1 MDIMKCKEVSPM
13 KVARFVLK
21 VVALALVTA
30 AAVCTVIA
38 FWDKIIEC
46 VGTVSNKVRSR
57 YRYAEGCCIDDEDDY
72 TDWDE

>member
-1 MDIMKCKEVSPM
+1 M

-21 VVALALVTA
+21 VVALALTTA

-38 FWDKIIEC
+38 FWDQIMDGIGA
-46 VGTVSNKVRSR
+46 VVNKLRSR
-57 YRYAEGCCIDDEDDY
+57 RQYAEGCCIPGAEDEDY

>member
-1 MDIMKCKEVSPM
+1 M

-30 AAVCTVIA
+30 AAVCAVIA
-38 FWDKIIEC
+38 FWDKIMDC
-46 VGTVSNKVRSR
+46 ALGVANKVRSR
-57 YRYAEGCCIDDEDDY
+57 GQCAEGCYIDEDDY

>member
-1 MDIMKCKEVSPM
+1 M

-21 VVALALVTA
+21 VVALALATA

-38 FWDKIIEC
+38 FWDKISEC
-46 VGTVSNKVRSR
+46 AMGVGEKISSR
-57 YRYAEGCCIDDEDDY
+57 RRYAEGCCIDEDDY

>member
-1 MDIMKCKEVSPM
+1 M

-21 VVALALVTA
+21 VVALALATA

-38 FWDKIIEC
+38 FWDKIAEC
-46 VGTVSNKVRSR
+46 FEWLGDKAKARR
-57 YRYAEGCCIDDEDDY
+57 QYAEGCVMDDEDDY

>member
-1 MDIMKCKEVSPM
+1 M

-21 VVALALVTA
+21 VVALALATA

-38 FWDKIIEC
+38 FWDKISEC
-46 VGTVSNKVRSR
+46 VSGVAGKVRSR
-57 YRYAEGCCIDDEDDY
+57 RCAEGCCIEEDDY